1 MKIKQSIGSSCA
13 AVALALMAGCA
24 TTSFA
29 GGKGQMET
37 TVYDIHRRVAGLD
50 ATIKQLAET
59 TVTLTERVNQS
70 DENTRRLI
78 SLSEENQRKIDQ
90 VQKDV
95 GDLKSAFYRQFN
107 LTGGASAARPSDT
120 LKEVVIEPP
129 AGAAGTINPSPGA
142 AAVGTVPAGT
152 IAGSDPVDGAS
163 ATETAA
169 AAPAASAPSAST
181 EDPQVH
187 YQRAQRDYANGE
199 FQKALTSF
207 DEHLRLWPGSETASN
222 ALFWKAKCNLKV
234 GDNRAAIND
243 FEQLRKEYTTSTK
256 VPFAMHNQAVAYSNL
271 GDTAKAKALLEE
283 VIANYPVSPAA
294 EQAKLDLQRLNGT
307 N

>member
-1 MKIKQSIGSSCA
+1 MKIKQSIGSSLA
-13 AVALALMAGCA
+13 AVALVAMAGCA

-29 GGKGQMET
+29 GGKGQMES

-50 ATIKQLAET
+50 ATIKQLSET

-70 DENTRRLI
+70 DENTRRII
-78 SLSEENQRKIDQ
+78 SLCEENQKKLDQ

-95 GDLKSAFYRQFN
+95 GDLKSTFYRQFN
-107 LTGGASAARPSDT
+107 LTGGASAAPSSDN
-120 LKEVVIEPP
+120 LKKVIIEGPDGST
-129 AGAAGTINPSPGA
+129 ATVSGSPGA
-142 AAVGTVPAGT
+142 APVDAVPEGT
-152 IAGSDPVDGAS
+152 IAGSDPVDGA
-163 ATETAA
+163 ATTGAA
-169 AAPAASAPSAST
+169 TPPAAAPSAST

-199 FQKALTSF
+199 FQKALTEF

-256 VPFAMHNQAVAYSNL
+256 VPFAMHNQAVAHSNL

-294 EQAKLDLQRLNGT
+294 EQAKLDLQRLNGS

>member
-1 MKIKQSIGSSCA
+1 MKIKQSIGSSFA
-13 AVALALMAGCA
+13 AVALAAMAGCA

-29 GGKGQMET
+29 GGKGQMES

-50 ATIKQLAET
+50 ATIKQLSET

-78 SLSEENQRKIDQ
+78 SLTEENQRKIDQ
-90 VQKDV
+90 VHKDL
-95 GDLKSAFYRQFN
+95 GDLKTAFYRQFN
-107 LTGGASAARPSDT
+107 LTGGAGSARPSDT

-129 AGAAGTINPSPGA
+129 AGSVGTISSSPGA
-142 AAVGTVPAGT
+142 AQVGTVPQGT
-152 IAGSDPVDGAS
+152 IAGSDPVDGAPS
-163 ATETAA
+163 AATP
-169 AAPAASAPSAST
+169 PAASAAPSAST

-187 YQRAQRDYANGE
+187 YQRAQRDYANGD
-199 FQKALTSF
+199 FQKALTAF
-207 DEHLRLWPGSETASN
+207 DEHLRLWPGSETATN

-243 FEQLRKEYTTSTK
+243 FEQLRKEYSTSTK
-256 VPFAMHNQAVAYSNL
+256 VPFAMHNEAVAYSNL

-294 EQAKLDLQRLNGT
+294 EQAKLDLQRLNGS

>member
-1 MKIKQSIGSSCA
+1 MKIKQSIGSSLA
-13 AVALALMAGCA
+13 AVALVAMAGCA

-29 GGKGQMET
+29 GGKGQMES
-37 TVYDIHRRVAGLD
+37 TVYDIHRRVAGMD
-50 ATIKQLAET
+50 ATIKQLSET

-70 DENTRRLI
+70 DENTRRII
-78 SLSEENQRKIDQ
+78 SLCEENQKKLDQ

-129 AGAAGTINPSPGA
+129 AGAAGTINSYPGA
-142 AAVGTVPAGT
+142 APVGTVPEGT
-152 IAGSDPVDGAS
+152 IAGSDPVDGA
-163 ATETAA
+163 ATTGAATPPAA
-169 AAPAASAPSAST
+169 AATSAST

-187 YQRAQRDYANGE
+187 YQRAQRDYANGD
-199 FQKALTSF
+199 FQKALTEF

-256 VPFAMHNQAVAYSNL
+256 VPFAMHNQAVAHSNL

-294 EQAKLDLQRLNGT
+294 EQAKLDLQRLNGS

>member
-1 MKIKQSIGSSCA
+1 MKIKQSIGSSLA
-13 AVALALMAGCA
+13 AVALVAMAGCA

-29 GGKGQMET
+29 GGKGQMES

-50 ATIKQLAET
+50 ATIKQLSET

-70 DENTRRLI
+70 DENTRRII
-78 SLSEENQRKIDQ
+78 SLCEENQKKLDQ

-129 AGAAGTINPSPGA
+129 AGAAGTINSSPGA
-142 AAVGTVPAGT
+142 APVGTVPEGT
-152 IAGSDPVDGAS
+152 IAGSDPVDGA
-163 ATETAA
+163 ATTGAATPPAA
-169 AAPAASAPSAST
+169 AAPSAST

-187 YQRAQRDYANGE
+187 YQRAQRDYANGD
-199 FQKALTSF
+199 FQKALTEF

-256 VPFAMHNQAVAYSNL
+256 VPFAMHNQAVAHSNL

-294 EQAKLDLQRLNGT
+294 EQAKLDLQRLNGS

>member
-1 MKIKQSIGSSCA
+1 MKIKQSIGSSLA
-13 AVALALMAGCA
+13 AVALVAMAGCA

-29 GGKGQMET
+29 GGKGQMES

-50 ATIKQLAET
+50 ATIKQLSET

-70 DENTRRLI
+70 DENTRRII
-78 SLSEENQRKIDQ
+78 SLCEENQKKLDQ

-95 GDLKSAFYRQFN
+95 GDLKSTFYRQFN

-129 AGAAGTINPSPGA
+129 AGAAGTINSSPGA
-142 AAVGTVPAGT
+142 APVGTVPEGT
-152 IAGSDPVDGAS
+152 IAGSDPVDGA
-163 ATETAA
+163 ATTGAATPPAA
-169 AAPAASAPSAST
+169 AAPSAST

-187 YQRAQRDYANGE
+187 YQRAQRDYANGD
-199 FQKALTSF
+199 FQKALTEF

-256 VPFAMHNQAVAYSNL
+256 VPFAMHNQAVAHSNL

-294 EQAKLDLQRLNGT
+294 EQAKLDLQRLNGS